1 MVSLTDAA
9 IKQLTES
16 VDPTD
21 VVRIGVKS
29 GGCSGLSYFMSVE
42 EQSDEDDTL
51 VEYENLKICIDSKS
65 AFVLADTEVD
75 YVETIASSGFKFDNK
90 RATNTC
96 GCGASF
102 AQQQSCDSNTNRG

>member
-16 VDPTD
+16 VGPTD
-21 VVRIGVKS
+21 VVRIGVKG

-51 VEYENLKICIDSKS
+51 VEYENLSSTKLILYSVSFQKLTK
-65 AFVLADTEVD
+65 FPR
-75 YVETIASSGFKFDNK
+75 SSG
-90 RATNTC
+90 
-96 GCGASF
+96 
-102 AQQQSCDSNTNRG
+102 